1 MRGPGDA
8 GAGWYKPITTGLGGA
23 YNPRPMP
30 SRRSRSEQDRA
41 EARRR
46 ARRVAQGKEP
56 LPEDALP
63 DEAPQA
69 ARGRP
74 PNLLSRLFPAAP
86 PLPGKGDPLAGFTY
100 VGRFRGLVAGA
111 WLLARHPLPWGV
123 AAAGWALLQ
132 LALLLGDRENL
143 VAFGITLGQYTLL
156 IGAGWV
162 GWWRPWLFGVAAGVV
177 GVVLHAIIAG
187 IITVQSGEDLS
198 AALAVIGSLIA
209 LVALYGLVGAFA
221 GFYGGYL
228 RRRMANATASAKD
241 KRRSASR

>member
-1 MRGPGDA
+1 
-8 GAGWYKPITTGLGGA
+8 
-23 YNPRPMP
+23 MP

-46 ARRVAQGKEP
+46 ARRAAQGKE
-56 LPEDALP
+56 LLAEDAPP

-74 PNLLSRLFPAAP
+74 PNILSRLFPAAP

-100 VGRFRGLVAGA
+100 AGRFRSLVAGA

-123 AAAGWALLQ
+123 AAAGWAILQ
-132 LALLLGDRENL
+132 LALLLTARQNL
-143 VAFGITLGQYTLL
+143 VAFAITLGQYTLL

-162 GWWRPWLFGVAAGVV
+162 GWWRPWLFGAAAGVV
-177 GVVLHAIIAG
+177 GVVLHAVIAG
-187 IITVQSGEDLS
+187 LITIQAGEGL
-198 AALAVIGSLIA
+198 AAAVAVIGSLVA

-228 RRRMANATASAKD
+228 RRRMATPTAPAKG

>member
-1 MRGPGDA
+1 
-8 GAGWYKPITTGLGGA
+8 
-23 YNPRPMP
+23 MP
-30 SRRSRSEQDRA
+30 SRRSRTEQDRT

-46 ARRVAQGKEP
+46 ARRAAQGKDP
-56 LPEDALP
+56 LPEDAPP

-74 PNLLSRLFPAAP
+74 PNILSRLFPAAP

-100 VGRFRGLVAGA
+100 AGRFRSLVAGA

-123 AAAGWALLQ
+123 AAGGWALLQ
-132 LALLLGDRENL
+132 FSLSRVAGQNL
-143 VAFGITLGQYTLL
+143 VAFAITLGQYTLL

-162 GWWRPWLFGVAAGVV
+162 GWRRPWLFGTAAAVFGVLV
-177 GVVLHAIIAG
+177 YALIEGLFAIQQG
-187 IITVQSGEDLS
+187 GDLIV
-198 AALAVIGSLIA
+198 ALAVFGSLSL
-209 LVALYGLVGAFA
+209 LVFLYGLVGAFA

-228 RRRMANATASAKD
+228 RRRMANPTAPAKG

>member
-1 MRGPGDA
+1 VRGPGDA
-8 GAGWYKPITTGLGGA
+8 GAGWCKPITTGLGGA

-56 LPEDALP
+56 LPEDAPP

-74 PNLLSRLFPAAP
+74 PNILSRLFPAAP

-100 VGRFRGLVAGA
+100 AGRFRGLVAGA

-123 AAAGWALLQ
+123 AAAGWAILQ
-132 LALLLGDRENL
+132 LALLLTARENL
-143 VAFGITLGQYTLL
+143 VAFTVTLGQYTLL

-162 GWWRPWLFGVAAGVV
+162 GWWRPWLFGATAGVV
-177 GVVLHAIIAG
+177 GVVLHAVIAG
-187 IITVQSGEDLS
+187 LITIQAGEGFT
-198 AALAVIGSLIA
+198 AALAVIGSLVA

-228 RRRMANATASAKD
+228 RRRMATPAASAKD